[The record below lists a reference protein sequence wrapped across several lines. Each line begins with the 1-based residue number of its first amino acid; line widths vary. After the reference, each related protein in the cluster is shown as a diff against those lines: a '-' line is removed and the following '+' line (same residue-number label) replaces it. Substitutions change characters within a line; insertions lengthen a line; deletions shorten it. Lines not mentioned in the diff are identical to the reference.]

1 MISTFASSPEQVVA
15 ALSAGADH
23 LIFEHSRLTIRS
35 FYNDDNDLTFTKY
48 LTLSSLA
55 QSILPTVK
63 RSVSIDILPH
73 NEDLPVIESAIY
85 AATRA
90 DIHAFRI
97 QDIGVASL
105 IREIDPTAEITLAPE
120 IGYHSARA
128 IRIALRHVDRMCV
141 GNEVSVSTLRALADC
156 TDRLETQVQGP
167 IMIQYS
173 YRRYLDGVIHNA
185 STYDRQVSDTEYP
198 GRRVRF
204 FDSPNGTIMFLYFDR
219 CLLREL
225 THLNEL
231 NLGAWLVDCR
241 GESSDYLTTAIS
253 TYRQIEDGHLVDIP
267 TVVSILHQLSG
278 RPQRP
283 GFFLQNNTDQDRD
296 RPLAN
301 RDVLAVVRDAVKGKY
316 LMVEFRESIPA
327 LPSHFSII
335 TSKGEFKDVTQLEFK
350 DPISLQVVLSVSTG
364 DLLLT
369 QWIAGVAPKSL
380 FLSNI
385 RQLGRV
391 I

>member
-1 MISTFASSPEQVVA
+1 MITTFASSPEQVLA

-23 LIFEHSRLTIRS
+23 LIIEHSRLTIRS
-35 FYNDDNDLTFTKY
+35 FHNDESDLAFGKY
-48 LTLSSLA
+48 STLSALS

-63 RSVSIDILPH
+63 RSISIDILPH
-73 NEDLPVIESAIY
+73 NEDLPVIESAIH
-85 AATRA
+85 AAIRS

-105 IREIDPTAEITLAPE
+105 IREIDPSAEITLAPE
-120 IGYHSARA
+120 IGYHSAKS
-128 IRIALRHVDRMCV
+128 IRIALRQVDRLSV
-141 GNEVSVSTLRALADC
+141 SNEVSVSTLRALADC
-156 TDRLETQVQGP
+156 SDRLEIQVQGP

-198 GRRVRF
+198 GRLVRF

-219 CLLREL
+219 CLLREW

-231 NLGAWLVDCR
+231 KLGTWLVDCR

-253 TYRQIEDGHLVDIP
+253 TYRQIEDDQPVDIP
-267 TVVSILHQLSG
+267 TIVSTLHQLSG

-335 TSKGEFKDVTQLEFK
+335 TSKGEYKDVTQLEFK
-350 DPISLQVVLSVSTG
+350 DPISLQVVVSASTG

-369 QWIAGVAPKSL
+369 QWISGVAPKSML
-380 FLSNI
+380 LS
-385 RQLGRV
+385 RF
-391 I
+391 